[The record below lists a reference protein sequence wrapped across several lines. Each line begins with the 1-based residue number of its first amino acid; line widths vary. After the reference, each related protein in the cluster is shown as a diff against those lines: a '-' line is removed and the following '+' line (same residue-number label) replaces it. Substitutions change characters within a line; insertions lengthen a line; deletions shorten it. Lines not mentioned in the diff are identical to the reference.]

1 MKKEPRS
8 ARWNV
13 LGVNSEGLGLA
24 RDSRDP
30 HRIPYH
36 RRIPLPARADEE
48 GKAAMNWREHVRV
61 IALLANILLALFLI
75 GTRGWFWSI
84 GFGVPLILPP
94 LLAIVA
100 LSVNRRQQ

>member
-1 MKKEPRS
+1 
-8 ARWNV
+8 
-13 LGVNSEGLGLA
+13 
-24 RDSRDP
+24 
-30 HRIPYH
+30 
-36 RRIPLPARADEE
+36 
-48 GKAAMNWREHVRV
+48 MNWREHVRV
-61 IALLANILLALFLI
+61 IALLANSLLALFLI